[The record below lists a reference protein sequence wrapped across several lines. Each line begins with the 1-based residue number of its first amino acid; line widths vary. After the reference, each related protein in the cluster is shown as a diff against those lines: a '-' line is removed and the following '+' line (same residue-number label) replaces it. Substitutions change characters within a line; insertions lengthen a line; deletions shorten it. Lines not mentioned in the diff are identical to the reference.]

1 MLDKYPDLLTV
12 KETAEVL
19 RVSKAV
25 IYNMIKEGTLKVYKF
40 GREYKCPKLWLIENY
55 LTNL

>member
-1 MLDKYPDLLTV
+1 MLEKYSDLLTV

-25 IYNMIKEGTLKVYKF
+25 VYEMIKKEQLKALKF
-40 GREYKCPKLWLIENY
+40 GREYRLSKIY
-55 LTNL
+55 LTKVIS

>member
-25 IYNMIKEGTLKVYKF
+25 IYEMIKDGKIKVYKF
-40 GREYKCPKLWLIENY
+40 GREYKCPKTYIISRFFD
-55 LTNL
+55 